1 MHVIAIIIYLL
12 LWYIFTRATVFGS
25 FPGVYEWVEVKLYIL
40 LSFALW
46 EFGCISVHFISANFK
61 LFLKADCN
69 EFFFLFFLF

>member
-1 MHVIAIIIYLL
+1 MYVIAIIICLL

-46 EFGCISVHFISANFK
+46 KFGCISEHFISANF
-61 LFLKADCN
+61 
-69 EFFFLFFLF
+69 